1 MYICEPRQHVEF
13 YDFDKSTNL
22 SDKFKKTLH
31 TFEDAGKE
39 NSFFAAILFGLLTK
53 LSDSGD
59 FTEAFVAKILG
70 REVAKKFL
78 CEKENLQLDYC
89 FESFFDKRHL
99 VNDLLEEKNL
109 FLRVCERRDKFRFL
123 IKKGISGKNKVIRR
137 DLSSCIIRKFN
148 GYKIT
153 SIKFKK
159 EQKKFFLPLYV
170 VYEPTSKNKNILCY
184 CAEDLSFT
192 NRSYYSRKRKGK

>member
-1 MYICEPRQHVEF
+1 M
-13 YDFDKSTNL
+13 
-22 SDKFKKTLH
+22 
-31 TFEDAGKE
+31 
-39 NSFFAAILFGLLTK
+39 
-53 LSDSGD
+53 
-59 FTEAFVAKILG
+59 
-70 REVAKKFL
+70 
-78 CEKENLQLDYC
+78 
-89 FESFFDKRHL
+89 
-99 VNDLLEEKNL
+99 NDLLEEKNL